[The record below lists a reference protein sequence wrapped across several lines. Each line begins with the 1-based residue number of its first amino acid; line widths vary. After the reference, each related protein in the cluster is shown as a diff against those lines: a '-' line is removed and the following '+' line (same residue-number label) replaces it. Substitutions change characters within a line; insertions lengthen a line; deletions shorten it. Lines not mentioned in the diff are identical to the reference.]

1 MNLLGKGTDP
11 KFWSETV
18 RNKDCFKEYR
28 DFLFDRWE
36 KVCKDDILDVSTYT
50 DFRLYGLTGNRTVYQ
65 GPYYKRRVQM
75 EIGAILSLVYPEEE
89 KYLEYTMDK
98 IFSVCNEYAWAIP
111 AHIPRSIEVVN
122 RTHLDLFACET
133 AFTLAE
139 IYVLLEDRLD
149 TLIKE
154 RIKAEIKWRVID
166 SFEKVT
172 TWGWATTNKANWAAV
187 CGGSVGCTLMLL
199 FPERF
204 YEFKPR
210 LDLPMENFLLGYK
223 DDGFCGE
230 GTHYWHY
237 GFGFFCVY
245 ADMLRTF
252 SEGKYNYFEIPK
264 VHKIA
269 TFIQKMFLSGKNSVS
284 FSDGTE
290 DLEYHIGLL
299 HFLKNEYPDVVVY
312 SPKYSYILDACGRFN
327 WLVNAAVWFDE
338 DIYNNPADDNASA
351 EYYGEL
357 TEWLIKRTEA
367 YGFAA
372 KAGHNQE
379 EHNQNDVG
387 AFIIAKNE
395 KQIVT
400 DLGPGVYSQQYFN
413 KETRYD
419 FIECSSLGHSVPY
432 FGDVIQK
439 FGAEYTSKDTKFEN
453 GVFSSDIAGAY
464 GDENVK
470 SILRSFSFTDTTIT
484 LNDKFVYT
492 GSDKITDRLAL
503 KVKPEL
509 VNGTVVAGELTVKFD
524 ADVADVVLSET
535 KTSKNTTVYFA
546 DFVLKEGKDEITLVF
561 EL

>member
-1 MNLLGKGTDP
+1 MNLIGKGADP

-18 RNKDCFKEYR
+18 RNKECFAFYR
-28 DFLFDRWE
+28 DYLQTTWDNIC
-36 KVCKDDILDVSTYT
+36 VNDILDAPKYT
-50 DFRLYGLTGNRTVYQ
+50 EFRLYGLTGNRTVFQ
-65 GPYYKRRVQM
+65 GPYYKHRVQM
-75 EIGAILSLVYPEEE
+75 EVGAILSLIYPEEQ
-89 KYLEYTMDK
+89 KYLDYTMDK
-98 IFSVCNEYAWAIP
+98 IFAICNEYAWAIP

-166 SFEKVT
+166 SFERVT

-187 CGGSVGCTLMLL
+187 CGGSLGCTLMLL

-252 SEGKYNYFEIPK
+252 SEGKYNYFERPK
-264 VHKIA
+264 VHAIA

-290 DLEYHIGLL
+290 ELEYHIGLL

-312 SPKYSYILDACGRFN
+312 SPKYSYVLDNCGRFN
-327 WLVNAAVWFDE
+327 WLVNAAIWFDE
-338 DIYNNPADDNASA
+338 DIYNNPANDNASA

-357 TEWLIKRTEA
+357 TEWLIKRTKA

-432 FGDVIQK
+432 FGNVIQK

-470 SILRSFSFTDTTIT
+470 SILRSFSFTDTTVT

-492 GSDKITDRLAL
+492 GSEKITDRLAL

-509 VNGTVVAGELTVKFD
+509 TDEGVVIGELTVKFD
-524 ADVADVVLSET
+524 PDTADVVLSET
-535 KTSKNTTVYFA
+535 QTSKNTTVYFA
-546 DFVLKEGKDEITLVF
+546 DFVLKEGKNDITLVF

>member
-1 MNLLGKGTDP
+1 MNLLGKGNNP
-11 KFWSETV
+11 KFWSEDV
-18 RNKDCFKEYR
+18 RNKACFEEYR
-28 DFLFDRWE
+28 KYLIETWE
-36 KVCKDDILDVSTYT
+36 KLCVGDKLDSLKYT
-50 DFRLYGLTGNRTVYQ
+50 EFRLYGLTGNRTVFQ
-65 GPYYKRRVQM
+65 APYYRNRVQM
-75 EIGAILSLVYPEEE
+75 EVASILALVYPEEE
-89 KYLEYTMDK
+89 KYLEYAMDK
-98 IFSVCNEYAWAIP
+98 IFAVCNEYSWSIP

-133 AFTLAE
+133 AYTLAE
-139 IYVLLEDRLD
+139 IYTLLEDRLD

-166 SFEKVT
+166 SFIRVK

-187 CGGSVGCTLMLL
+187 CSGSVGCTLMLL
-199 FPERF
+199 FPDLY
-204 YEFKPR
+204 YELKPR
-210 LDLPMENFLLGYK
+210 LDFAIENFLLGYK

-237 GFGFFCVY
+237 GFGFFCAY

-252 SEGKYNYFEIPK
+252 SNGEYNYFERPK
-264 VHKIA
+264 VHAIA
-269 TFIQKMFLSGKNSVS
+269 TFIQKMFLSGNNGVS

-290 DLEYHIGLL
+290 ELDYHIGLL

-327 WLVNAAVWFDE
+327 WLVRGATWFDE
-338 DIYNNPADDNASA
+338 DIYYNPADDNASA
-351 EYYGEL
+351 EYYGAE
-357 TEWLIKRTEA
+357 TQWLIKRTEN

-372 KAGHNQE
+372 KAGHNGE

-387 AFIIAKNE
+387 SFIIAKNG

-413 KETRYD
+413 KETRYS
-419 FIECSSLGHSVPY
+419 FIECSSIGHTAPY

-439 FGAEYTSKDTKFEN
+439 FGPEFSSCGTKYEN

-470 SILRSFSFTDTTIT
+470 SIVRSFSFTNKTVT

-492 GSDKITDRLAL
+492 GSEKITDRIAL
-503 KVKPEL
+503 RVKPVL
-509 VNGTVVAGELTVKFD
+509 DGNKVIAGELTISFD
-524 ADVADVVLSET
+524 PSVADAIFSEAE
-535 KTSKNTTVYFA
+535 TSKKTTVYFA
-546 DFVLKEGKDEITLVF
+546 DFVLKNGADEITLIF
-561 EL
+561 E

>member
-18 RNKDCFKEYR
+18 RNKECFKSYR
-28 DFLFDRWE
+28 EFLLTSWEELCKNDNFDAL
-36 KVCKDDILDVSTYT
+36 KYT
-50 DFRLYGLTGNRTVYQ
+50 EFRLYGLTGDRMIFQ
-65 GPYYKRRVQM
+65 KPYYLHRVQM
-75 EIGAILSLVYPEEE
+75 EVAAILSLVYPEEE

-98 IFSVCNEYAWAIP
+98 IFAVCNEYAWAIP
-111 AHIPRSIEVVN
+111 AHIPRSIEIVN

-133 AFTLAE
+133 AYTLAE
-139 IYVLLEDRLD
+139 IYTLLEHRLD

-166 SFEKVT
+166 SFMKVT

-199 FPERF
+199 FPELF
-204 YEFKPR
+204 YELKPR
-210 LDLPMENFLLGYK
+210 LDLPMENFLAGYK

-237 GFGFFCVY
+237 GFGFFCAY
-245 ADMLRTF
+245 AEMLRTF
-252 SEGKYNYFEIPK
+252 SNGEYDYFKRPK
-264 VHKIA
+264 VHAIA

-290 DLEYHIGLL
+290 TLEYHIGLL

-312 SPKYSYILDACGRFN
+312 SPKYSYILDECGRFN
-327 WLVNAAVWFDE
+327 WLVRAAIWFDE
-338 DIYNNPADDNASA
+338 DIYNNPADDNAPA
-351 EYYGEL
+351 EYYGDE
-357 TEWLIKRTEA
+357 TQWFIKRTSN

-372 KAGHNQE
+372 KAGHNKE

-400 DLGPGVYSQQYFN
+400 DLGPGLYSQQYFN

-432 FGDVIQK
+432 FGSIIQK
-439 FGAEYTSKDTKFEN
+439 FGEEFAACDTKYEN

-464 GDENVK
+464 GDESVK
-470 SILRSFSFTDTTIT
+470 SIKRSFSFTDNTVT

-492 GSDKITDRLAL
+492 GNEKITDRLSL
-503 KVKPEL
+503 KEKPS
-509 VNGTVVAGELTVKFD
+509 VNGSVVTAGELKITFD
-524 ADVADVVLSET
+524 ENVAEVVLSET
-535 KTSKNTTVYFA
+535 KTSKDITVYFA
-546 DFVLKEGKDEITLVF
+546 DFVLKSESDEITLIF
-561 EL
+561 E

>member
-1 MNLLGKGTDP
+1 MNLLGKGNDP

-210 LDLPMENFLLGYK
+210 LDLPMDNFLLGYK

-312 SPKYSYILDACGRFN
+312 SPKYSYILDGCGRFN

-413 KETRYD
+413 KETRYS

-470 SILRSFSFTDTTIT
+470 SIKRSFSFTDNTIT

-492 GSDKITDRLAL
+492 GSEKITDRLAL

-509 VNGTVVAGELTVKFD
+509 VNGTVVAGDLTVKFD
-524 ADVADVVLSET
+524 DDTAEVVLSET
-535 KTSKNTTVYFA
+535 QTSKNKPVYFA